1 MNEII
6 LIFGGRSNLSKKLFS
21 AIPNSIVISSSEVL
35 SDLECISK
43 YKDINIK
50 IIFNLFYPASKLNK
64 YTDPVEYIENS
75 VVVLS
80 KVLQQI
86 KLHNLNV
93 EKFIYTSSASVYGA
107 NSHCSENDNLMP
119 LSLHAA
125 LKISSEKLVE
135 GFCKEYGINYT
146 IARLFN
152 MYGGDD
158 NFSVISKIIKSIKN
172 NKDVCLIN
180 KGAAIRDF
188 IHIDN
193 VVNYYTQLLR
203 YKKSGILNIASGEGI
218 SVKMIIKYLKLNGD
232 SVNIKYI
239 EREEVSA
246 SIANVKRLQDSL
258 KDSQNINILEFIQ
271 CRLK

>member
-107 NSHCSENDNLMP
+107 NS
-119 LSLHAA
+119 
-125 LKISSEKLVE
+125 
-135 GFCKEYGINYT
+135 
-146 IARLFN
+146 
-152 MYGGDD
+152 
-158 NFSVISKIIKSIKN
+158 
-172 NKDVCLIN
+172 
-180 KGAAIRDF
+180 
-188 IHIDN
+188 
-193 VVNYYTQLLR
+193 
-203 YKKSGILNIASGEGI
+203 
-218 SVKMIIKYLKLNGD
+218 
-232 SVNIKYI
+232 
-239 EREEVSA
+239 
-246 SIANVKRLQDSL
+246 
-258 KDSQNINILEFIQ
+258 
-271 CRLK
+271 